1 MSFAEVLQELPTLS
15 VRERQLII
23 RRALELDEQ
32 LLSPGD
38 EALVQERLNAHR
50 QNPESSI
57 ALDEMKSRLRS
68 RFSK

>member
-1 MSFAEVLQELPTLS
+1 MSFAAVLQELPTLS

-32 LLSPGD
+32 PLSSAD

-57 ALDEMKSRLRS
+57 ALDEMKTRLRS
-68 RFSK
+68 RVSK